1 MGQLTEQNTFLIKL
15 KKNIGFGIGIKK
27 GLSQAKS
34 DFIIYAYTDLEVNPN
49 NISWSIKIDVVIIL
63 L

>member
-49 NISWSIKIDVVIIL
+49 NIS
-63 L
+63 